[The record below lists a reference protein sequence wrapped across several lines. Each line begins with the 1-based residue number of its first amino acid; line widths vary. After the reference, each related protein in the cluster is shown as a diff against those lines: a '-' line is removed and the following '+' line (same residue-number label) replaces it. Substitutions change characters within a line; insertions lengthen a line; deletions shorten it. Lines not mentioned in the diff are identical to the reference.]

1 MHVFKWSTRAS
12 RAASHISSASVIE
25 YNVSF
30 GQFHTDRPYLA
41 DRHDIPRTNQA
52 IDEGLAWAT
61 AKINETVALLG
72 QIFTGSD
79 GPVFEAFDYLIDQL
93 THTNTSV
100 PDPMWALALEQAESS
115 ELLVVGL
122 AAYGTGKL
130 VTAETAWR
138 QAADK
143 GNSEVAPRAAFNLG
157 VLREGQGD
165 VEGAKA
171 AYQQAIDSRH
181 AEAAPNAAVNLER
194 LLRSTPPPATS

>member
-1 MHVFKWSTRAS
+1 M
-12 RAASHISSASVIE
+12 
-25 YNVSF
+25 
-30 GQFHTDRPYLA
+30 
-41 DRHDIPRTNQA
+41 
-52 IDEGLAWAT
+52 AWAT